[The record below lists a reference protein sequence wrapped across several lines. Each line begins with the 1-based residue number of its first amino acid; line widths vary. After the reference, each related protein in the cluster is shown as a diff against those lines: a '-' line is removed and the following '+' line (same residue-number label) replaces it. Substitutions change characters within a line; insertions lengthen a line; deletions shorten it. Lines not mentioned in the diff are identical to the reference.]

1 MKKEWYSAKELI
13 GLAGLPSS
21 PQGVN
26 LMARR
31 EGWEQRR
38 KRGVQGKALEYNVNS
53 LPEEVVSVL
62 TVSENSVEY
71 YRNKRQDPFMIWVEA
86 YYQLSKSERERMVKF
101 ILRKGLASLVQY
113 VGIQNIDNKDSA
125 LD

>member
-1 MKKEWYSAKELI
+1 MKKEWYSARELI
-13 GLAGLPSS
+13 SLAGLPSS

-38 KRGVQGKALEYNVNS
+38 KRGVQGKALEYHVNS
-53 LPEEVVSVL
+53 LPEEVLNVL
-62 TVSENSVEY
+62 AVSENSVEY

-86 YYQLSKSERERMVKF
+86 YYQLTKSERERMVKF
-101 ILRKGLASLVQY
+101 ILRRGLASLVQY
-113 VGIQNIDNKDSA
+113 TGIQEVDNRDSIP
-125 LD
+125 D

>member
-1 MKKEWYSAKELI
+1 MRKEWYSAKELT

-38 KRGVQGKALEYNVNS
+38 KRGVQGKALEYSVHS
-53 LPEEVVSVL
+53 LPEDVLNIL

-101 ILRKGLASLVQY
+101 ILRNGLASLVQY
-113 VGIQNIDNKDSA
+113 VGIQDIDSKNSPSD
-125 LD
+125 

>member
-53 LPEEVVSVL
+53 LPEEVVNVL
-62 TVSENSVEY
+62 TVSESSVEY

-113 VGIQNIDNKDSA
+113 VGIHDLDNKNSA